1 MKTNVIIHFVR
12 LWNFGLRLEI
22 SETLVRS
29 VLFHCKNDGTN
40 DVAFDKS
47 RRRIPFCVH
56 SMIVSSK
63 ALNSNEQWSLTM
75 MSNCPLF
82 KESVQPCPRSAKPS
96 DEKMTTLYC
105 LKSKPNVNSWSATNW
120 TKIQKRSYSFTINN
134 IIYFFGDTFAFV
146 PPSYH
151 LSSYWL
157 YWFIEI
163 IAHSFVKFP
172 DMSSSFSSVHPS
184 IP

>member
-1 MKTNVIIHFVR
+1 MRTKVIIHFVR
-12 LWNFGLRLEI
+12 SWNFGLRLEI

-63 ALNSNEQWSLTM
+63 DLNSNEQWSLTM
-75 MSNCPLF
+75 MH
-82 KESVQPCPRSAKPS
+82 VQLSIVQGECPRSAKPS
-96 DEKMTTLYC
+96 NEKMTTLYY

-120 TKIQKRSYSFTINN
+120 TKIQKSSYSFTINN

-151 LSSYWL
+151 LSYWL

-163 IAHSFVKFP
+163 IAHSFVMIP